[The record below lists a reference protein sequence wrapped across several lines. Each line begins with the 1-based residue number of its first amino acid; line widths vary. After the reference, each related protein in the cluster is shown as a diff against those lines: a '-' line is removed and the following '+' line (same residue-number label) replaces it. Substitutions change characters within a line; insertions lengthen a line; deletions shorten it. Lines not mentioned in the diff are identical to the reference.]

1 LSFLVFGGAPPQ
13 YKYTFEVSS
22 DPLNEILAAVFGVN
36 FSNRIFSKIGAFW
49 RFLTVWVP
57 SEFAWMWY
65 GRIASRKVEWLISFL
80 CCLLFG
86 CSLQLF
92 CGYSFAAI
100 TMNLFISPTN
110 WEI

>member
-1 LSFLVFGGAPPQ
+1 M
-13 YKYTFEVSS
+13 SS

-100 TMNLFISPTN
+100 FMNLFISPTN
-110 WEI
+110 REI